1 MYVSFLHCYLT
12 SNRKDH
18 FDCPTLKDIFLFSV
32 YSVNPLQTGL
42 PGGRGAG
49 GGGGGIKFPRPT
61 CITPER

>member
-32 YSVNPLQTGL
+32 YSANPLQTGL

-49 GGGGGIKFPRPT
+49 GGGGIKFPRPT
-61 CITPER
+61 CIAPER